1 MGMGMGMGIRSRR
14 GVVATV
20 VVAVLALAAGCASSS
35 DLLQRFESLMDG
47 VDGVVEIE
55 SAGTDSPLG
64 VAEAQATVVVE
75 DDLSDD
81 DLEAVAERIRPFVA
95 RNVGDSSGWRF
106 VDVRRG
112 AVSFEVLAD
121 EGDTAAQLDL
131 ARRVA
136 DDAVFAEVSLAT
148 HAFGEDG
155 ATGDDSPR
163 RGFGIT
169 VVPSESSDVLSAWQR
184 ARSLRDAAAQLTD
197 VDVTAWSPDT
207 RRFVTENVSGFPS
220 VLDDPATSDVVL
232 DAADQARLLDAVG
245 AADLGAGRVEVLPE
259 GIRVDLDTPSV
270 TGHHSRDE
278 VAEASPRAARIAGVL
293 VGMSEVPGTSIGF
306 VSSPDERREL
316 DGDLSAAESLVDV
329 VASDTVTYSAIS
341 ARSVEV
347 WTSGLEGVVPAMQAI
362 GGSAAV
368 SGMDEIRVS
377 SGGADRRGLSFSG
390 RPEALAVLATV
401 TGAIVAAP
409 RIEGVAVTATEGRI
423 SIELDDDDAAA
434 TDAALADV
442 VGAVRTAP
450 AGTVV
455 TFRRD
460 VRGAADLATETVGQA
475 ATGECSTLADDDA
488 ALCAIV
494 RSAWGA

>member
-1 MGMGMGMGIRSRR
+1 MGIRSRR

-20 VVAVLALAAGCASSS
+20 VVAVLVLGAGCASSQ
-35 DLLQRFESLMDG
+35 DLLDRFESRMEG

-55 SAGTDSPLG
+55 TAGTDSPLG

-81 DLEAVAERIRPFVA
+81 DLEAVAERIRPFVV
-95 RNVGDSSGWRF
+95 RNVGDSSGWQF

-136 DDAVFAEVSLAT
+136 NDPVFAEVSLTT
-148 HAFGEDG
+148 HAFGEG
-155 ATGDDSPR
+155 RAIGTDSPR
-163 RGFGIT
+163 QGFGIT
-169 VVPSESSDVLSAWQR
+169 VVPSDSSDVVSAWKR
-184 ARSLRDAAAQLTD
+184 ARSLRNAAAQLTD
-197 VDVTAWSPDT
+197 VDVTAWSPDS
-207 RRFVTENVSGFPS
+207 RRFVTENVSGFPA

-232 DAADQARLLDAVG
+232 DAADQGRLLDAVG
-245 AADLGAGRVEVLPE
+245 ATDLGPGRVDVLPE
-259 GIRVDLDTPSV
+259 GIRVDLDTPTV
-270 TGHHSRDE
+270 TGYHSPDE
-278 VAEASPRAARIAGVL
+278 VAEASPRAARIAGAL
-293 VGMSEVPGTSIGF
+293 VAMSEVPGTSIGF
-306 VSSPDERREL
+306 VDSPDERREL

-329 VASDTVTYSAIS
+329 VAPGTVTYSAIS

-347 WTSGLEGVVPAMQAI
+347 RTSGLDGVVPAMQAI

-377 SGGADRRGLSFSG
+377 PGGADRRGLAFSG
-390 RPEALAVLATV
+390 RPEALALLTAVA
-401 TGAIVAAP
+401 GAIVASP
-409 RIEGVAVTATEGRI
+409 RIEGLAVTATAGRVG
-423 SIELDDDDAAA
+423 IELGDTV

-442 VGAVRTAP
+442 VTAVRTAP

-455 TFRRD
+455 SFRRD
-460 VRGAADLATETVGQA
+460 VRAAADLATETVGQG
-475 ATGECSTLADDDA
+475 ATSDCSALDADDA
-488 ALCAIV
+488 ASCEIV

>member
-1 MGMGMGMGIRSRR
+1 MGIRSRW

-20 VVAVLALAAGCASSS
+20 VVAVLVLGAGCSSS
-35 DLLQRFESLMDG
+35 GDLLRRFESLMDG
-47 VDGVVEIE
+47 ADGVVEIE
-55 SAGTDSPLG
+55 TAGTDSPLG

-95 RNVGDSSGWRF
+95 RNVGDSSGWQF

-112 AVSFEVLAD
+112 TVSFEVLAD

-136 DDAVFAEVSLAT
+136 NDPVFAEVSLTT
-148 HAFGEDG
+148 HAFGEG
-155 ATGDDSPR
+155 RAIGTDSHR
-163 RGFGIT
+163 QGFGIT
-169 VVPSESSDVLSAWQR
+169 VVPSDSSDVVSAWQR

-197 VDVTAWSPDT
+197 VDVTAWSPDS

-220 VLDDPATSDVVL
+220 VLDDPATSDVVV
-232 DAADQARLLDAVG
+232 DAADQGRLLDAVG
-245 AADLGAGRVEVLPE
+245 ATDLGPGRVDVLPE
-259 GIRVDLDTPSV
+259 GIRVDLDTPTV
-270 TGHHSRDE
+270 TGYHSPDE

-293 VGMSEVPGTSIGF
+293 VAMSEVPGTSIGF
-306 VSSPDERREL
+306 VDSPDERREL

-329 VASDTVTYSAIS
+329 VAPGTVTYSAIS

-347 WTSGLEGVVPAMQAI
+347 RTSGLDGVVPAMQAI

-409 RIEGVAVTATEGRI
+409 RIEGVAVTATEGRV
-423 SIELDDDDAAA
+423 SIELGDTV

-442 VGAVRTAP
+442 VTAVRTAP

-460 VRGAADLATETVGQA
+460 VRGAGDLATETVGQG
-475 ATGECSTLADDDA
+475 ATSDCSTLDADDRR
-488 ALCAIV
+488 LCEIV
-494 RSAWGA
+494 ASVWGG